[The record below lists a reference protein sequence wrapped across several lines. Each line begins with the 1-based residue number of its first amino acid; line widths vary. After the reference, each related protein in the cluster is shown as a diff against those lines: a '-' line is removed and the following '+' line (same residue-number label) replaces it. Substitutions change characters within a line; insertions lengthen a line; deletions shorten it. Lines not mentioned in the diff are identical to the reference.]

1 MRTTT
6 IRELRHDTTTV
17 LSWVA
22 AGESVEVRRRGEP
35 VAVLSP
41 QKRPARVVRPDF
53 GARLQAIY
61 GDRVLPTTGTDIVAA
76 SRGDS

>member
-6 IRELRHDTTTV
+6 IRQLRHDTATV

-22 AGESVEVRRRGEP
+22 AGECVEVRRRKLP

-41 QKRPARVVRPDF
+41 PVRKTRIARPDF
-53 GARLQAIY
+53 GARLREIY
-61 GDRVLPTTGTDIVAA
+61 GERTLSTTGTELVSEA
-76 SRGDS
+76 RGES